1 MANDAIRYIAQINHV
16 KEVILFGA
24 ADLPFWRERLSTQG
38 LFPYDDKGQAALL
51 ITTTDLAWLGI
62 RFQEMTVSVVVS
74 QPEDGSRQ
82 DGFYLVRAFNS
93 SHLLALAERT
103 FFQTPY
109 QHAQVQVEHQPPV
122 SLALRGGSS
131 PILRASMKGA
141 RPLMRRA
148 DEQWEGTIF
157 LPRDAN
163 PARAPDRYFHARL
176 GGDTE
181 TYPFSSQT
189 DLFELA
195 PAAHDRAVQWLIASN
210 FRAQEWRLRANATHA
225 RSRTYIRPA

>member
-1 MANDAIRYIAQINHV
+1 MANDTIRYVAQINHV

-225 RSRTYIRPA
+225 RSRTFTRPA